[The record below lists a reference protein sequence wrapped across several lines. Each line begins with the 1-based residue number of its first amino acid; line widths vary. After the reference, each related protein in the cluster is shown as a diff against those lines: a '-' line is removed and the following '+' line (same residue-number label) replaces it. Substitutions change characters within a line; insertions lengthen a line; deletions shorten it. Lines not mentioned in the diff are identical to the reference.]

1 MRELV
6 ATSEA
11 DLVLNAITGSAGL
24 GPTIVALTEGIDLAL
39 ANKESLVVGGELI
52 TALAEA
58 TQAQIIPVDS
68 EHSAL
73 FQLINGE
80 APGTVEKLVLTAS
93 GGPFR
98 EREDLS
104 EVTIDEALAHPTWEM
119 GGRITID
126 SATLFNKGLELI
138 EAHHLF
144 NVPYSNIDVVVHP
157 QSIIH
162 SLIHLN
168 DGASMAHLGY
178 PDMRVPISYAL
189 HYPDRADVAL
199 PSLDLAQ
206 LERLTFEEPDLERFP
221 CLRLAREA
229 GEAGGTAPCVLNAA
243 DEVAVS
249 AFLNGEIPFTAIAR
263 VVARTLEEM
272 PAAPPTHF
280 DDLIATDS
288 EARRR
293 AARGGRGRALMSW
306 FLAFAGFA
314 ALVILHEAGHFTA
327 AKMVG
332 MKVERFYLFFPPK
345 LFSIQRGE
353 TEYGIGAI
361 PLGGFVKITGMNP
374 DEEIPAEDAHR
385 AYYASP
391 VWKRIFVI
399 AAGPF
404 VNIVIAFVIFFAL
417 FSTGSEGTNEVSAV
431 LDDGA
436 AVGILQPG
444 DKLVSV
450 DGVTGDFDAL
460 REQIATHTC
469 ANDAETD
476 GCEAETAAEVALVRN
491 GNEITK
497 TITPVYSEEA
507 GRMLVGF
514 EPGTAPISASG
525 AVDKSTGAM
534 WAITSGTAEV
544 FANIF
549 DAEQRKQISGV
560 VGSYETTRQAIE
572 FDARRALF
580 ILGVISLSLAIIN
593 LFPFLP
599 LDGGHIFW
607 SIVEKIRGRP
617 VSFSVMERASVL
629 GIILVAM
636 LFVIGL
642 SNDIGRLG
650 GEGFDIR

>member
-1 MRELV
+1 
-6 ATSEA
+6 
-11 DLVLNAITGSAGL
+11 
-24 GPTIVALTEGIDLAL
+24 
-39 ANKESLVVGGELI
+39 
-52 TALAEA
+52 
-58 TQAQIIPVDS
+58 
-68 EHSAL
+68 
-73 FQLINGE
+73 
-80 APGTVEKLVLTAS
+80 
-93 GGPFR
+93 
-98 EREDLS
+98 
-104 EVTIDEALAHPTWEM
+104 
-119 GGRITID
+119 
-126 SATLFNKGLELI
+126 
-138 EAHHLF
+138 
-144 NVPYSNIDVVVHP
+144 
-157 QSIIH
+157 
-162 SLIHLN
+162 
-168 DGASMAHLGY
+168 
-178 PDMRVPISYAL
+178 
-189 HYPDRADVAL
+189 
-199 PSLDLAQ
+199 
-206 LERLTFEEPDLERFP
+206 
-221 CLRLAREA
+221 
-229 GEAGGTAPCVLNAA
+229 
-243 DEVAVS
+243 
-249 AFLNGEIPFTAIAR
+249 
-263 VVARTLEEM
+263 
-272 PAAPPTHF
+272 
-280 DDLIATDS
+280 
-288 EARRR
+288 
-293 AARGGRGRALMSW
+293 MSW

-314 ALVILHEAGHFTA
+314 VLVILHEAGHFTA

-404 VNIVIAFVIFFAL
+404 VNIVVAFVIFFAL
-417 FSTGSEGTNEVSAV
+417 FSTGNQGTNEVSAV
-431 LDDGA
+431 MDDGA
-436 AVGILQPG
+436 AAGILQPG
-444 DKLVSV
+444 DELLAV
-450 DGVTGDFDAL
+450 DGETGDFNAL
-460 REQIATHTC
+460 RAQIATHTC

-476 GCEAETAAEVALVRN
+476 GCEAETAATLTIQRN
-491 GNEITK
+491 GEEITR
-497 TITPVYSEEA
+497 TVTPAFSEDA
-507 GRMLVGF
+507 NRMLVGY
-514 EPGTAPISASG
+514 EPGTAPVSASE
-525 AVDKSTGAM
+525 AVGLSTDAM

-629 GIILVAM
+629 GIVLVAM